1 MIIDTNIRESCTA
14 NSVSLTKEKVFIR
27 FFQNFNNY
35 NDSAE
40 V

>member
-1 MIIDTNIRESCTA
+1 MVFDINIRESYTA
-14 NSVSLTKEKVFIR
+14 NSVSLTKEKACIR

-35 NDSAE
+35 NDPAE